1 MTTVRDLYNALFA
14 FAPASMKYD
23 WDNVGLLCG
32 RFDAPVDTVLVALD
46 PMPDVID
53 EAKKTGAQCIVTHHP
68 LFFDAPRAVNDAS
81 YEGRCI
87 LELAEAKIAAINLH
101 TNLDVCPGGVNDVL
115 AETLGLTEVSVLN
128 PTGTDARGRPYGL
141 IRTGTV
147 REQRL
152 AEFAAF
158 VKSALSCPGLRFAD
172 AGKPVQ

>member
-1 MTTVRDLYNALFA
+1 MTTVRDIYNALFA
-14 FAPASMKYD
+14 FAPASMKMD

-141 IRTGTV
+141 IRTGMV

-158 VKSALSCPGLRFAD
+158 VKLSLIHI
-172 AGKPVQ
+172 